1 MWFPE
6 ISFKDQSENNTCIK
20 QHQFNK
26 TVTIWAVWDFSVM
39 CFLQVW
45 SDHACEE
52 PTRPLLRS
60 WPFWTATVRSTLT
73 GCSLWYRESRR
84 YNRTCS
90 HTHLIGHLNA
100 CCTYL
105 HAQPHAYAWRRNSYF
120 LLCGRFIDCDAICWH
135 CVLLNKHSICSAK
148 IQVRLYQMSH
158 AALPQ
163 LEKVWWAFSSSVCF
177 PLCPLHEIASYSS
190 LKLCYI

>member
-1 MWFPE
+1 MTQDVTRKCDFQRFLLRIRVLKTTLALNS
-6 ISFKDQSENNTCIK
+6 ISLIKLCPSE
-20 QHQFNK
+20 QFE
-26 TVTIWAVWDFSVM
+26 TFSVM

-90 HTHLIGHLNA
+90 HTHLVRHLNA
-100 CCTYL
+100 CCTYP
-105 HAQPHAYAWRRNSYF
+105 HAQPHAYAWRRNIYF
-120 LLCGRFIDCDAICWH
+120 LLRGRFYWLWCNM
-135 CVLLNKHSICSAK
+135 L
-148 IQVRLYQMSH
+148 
-158 AALPQ
+158 ALR
-163 LEKVWWAFSSSVCF
+163 VVSWTNWVF
-177 PLCPLHEIASYSS
+177 I
-190 LKLCYI
+190 